1 MATGES
7 NLAVAVWIAE
17 DDDPDDHMLLTARF
31 SGHLVFGDRPGEEF
45 VDLDADEAIAWGSE
59 RAAVVLIRTGDS
71 DYYSAGEH
79 NPDPDRFLPWPPS
92 GLSLVRRRPGGF
104 EALDNT
110 EAAAPVLWDVRL
122 IANISV
128 EIDARPFQERVRAH
142 LAAREVQAPARGH
155 PPTSAA
161 FVLEAATHEQA
172 RAIAETIAK
181 EALGALTDGR
191 PKPGGWTLSCGAEV
205 YLHWPGQV

>member
-1 MATGES
+1 MS
-7 NLAVAVWIAE
+7 LVAVWIAE

-92 GLSLVRRRPGGF
+92 ELSLVRRRPRGF

-110 EAAAPVLWDVRL
+110 EADAPVLWDVR
-122 IANISV
+122 
-128 EIDARPFQERVRAH
+128 
-142 LAAREVQAPARGH
+142 
-155 PPTSAA
+155 
-161 FVLEAATHEQA
+161 
-172 RAIAETIAK
+172 
-181 EALGALTDGR
+181 
-191 PKPGGWTLSCGAEV
+191 
-205 YLHWPGQV
+205 